1 MPSLNCA
8 TPAPAVPVTYRMRG
22 ADRQRCGKKK
32 TRRAPGE
39 ITSKHVA
46 ALKVGVVGVFRFL
59 PLEILQSSSTLIGY
73 PADQMKSSQAFCSV
87 CNTAR
92 LKALSLQTPHE
103 KHR

>member
-1 MPSLNCA
+1 
-8 TPAPAVPVTYRMRG
+8 MRE
-22 ADRQRCGKKK
+22 KK

-73 PADQMKSSQAFCSV
+73 SADQMKSSQAFCSV

>member
-1 MPSLNCA
+1 MQLLLQLFQLRTVCA
-8 TPAPAVPVTYRMRG
+8 ELTG
-22 ADRQRCGKKK
+22 SDEEKKK

-73 PADQMKSSQAFCSV
+73 SADQMKSSQAFCSV